1 MTRPPARDLARDVAP
16 PSRAAE
22 AAVPAE
28 GPVTV
33 VVTRR
38 VRRGHEAAYEAALAG
53 LQTDSTAFGGYLG
66 ATTQRPAAGAP
77 PEYTSVFRFARVAD
91 LRAFEASPRRA
102 AFLAEV
108 APHVEADPAWRELTG
123 LEFWFGPPAGA
134 VVPQPVRWR
143 MALVMVVVVYLLVLT
158 IGGALGVLLAGWP
171 SWLRLLLTIAIEIAL
186 LTWWLMPR
194 LTRWLAPWIYP
205 RPARLS

>member
-1 MTRPPARDLARDVAP
+1 MSEPPGAAANGVAP
-16 PSRAAE
+16 
-22 AAVPAE
+22 VE

-38 VRRGHEAAYEAALAG
+38 VRRGREDAYEAALAA
-53 LQTDSTAFGGYLG
+53 LQRDSTAFGGYLG

-108 APHVEADPAWRELTG
+108 A
-123 LEFWFGPPAGA
+123 
-134 VVPQPVRWR
+134 
-143 MALVMVVVVYLLVLT
+143 
-158 IGGALGVLLAGWP
+158 
-171 SWLRLLLTIAIEIAL
+171 L

-205 RPARLS
+205 RRTIAT